1 MYNKKSSKKWIP
13 KNSNIPNQ
21 QQNNW
26 NGQVPFGQPGMWIP
40 QPQMMWQQVQGQQAQ
55 PQMMWPQPQMV
66 WVPQQAHPQM
76 MWPQPQMMWPQ
87 PQMMWTSQAQNNIR
101 PQTTMSNQESVE
113 KDIDTLSN
121 SVKDLSVSPTTPIIE
136 DVSEPSESSEPLPQL
151 VPRTTRSAGRTS
163 EPIIEVKKPVR
174 PPVNSRKQSLEQN
187 TSEQIVELSSS
198 RKQTLEQCGLDLTG
212 YTGHSWV
219 RVSSNK
225 QLKNCSST
233 IQRDLINKFCSN
245 TKLIL
250 CDKPATENKPGY
262 TSCTNL
268 GTSGWN
274 LDKDSPEYTTHYE
287 PLTHIPKLCLVAL
300 YVSRFC
306 RSYSIGRAFEEAVRK
321 NGGRLVFLFDGTE
334 SDDAV
339 LSSETPVRAAIDTSI
354 PEQRE
359 KFLELLRSAEQ
370 QMNEH
375 SNRMKQVWA
384 ERKRSRGDATAE
396 PQAKRRATIQN
407 TSQTILRKMINESE
421 PNSALMRLRRWVTG
435 AHIGTGY
442 KNHKTLVDDFRALV
456 DWTEHPEWIDK
467 YYANPITISS
477 SKLDLATIVDLLG
490 APPNGYAIKL
500 PPGIDNTRV
509 YWTEELLRVL
519 IE

>member
-1 MYNKKSSKKWIP
+1 MHNKKSNKKWVP
-13 KNSNIPNQ
+13 KNPNTPNQ
-21 QQNNW
+21 QQNTW
-26 NGQVPFGQPGMWIP
+26 SGQPGMWMP
-40 QPQMMWQQVQGQQAQ
+40 QPQMMWPQVQPQMIWPQVQGQ

-66 WVPQQAHPQM
+66 WVPQQA
-76 MWPQPQMMWPQ
+76 QPQMMWPQ
-87 PQMMWTSQAQNNIR
+87 PQMMWTFQGQNNIR

-121 SVKDLSVSPTTPIIE
+121 SVKDLSVSPSTPIIE
-136 DVSEPSESSEPLPQL
+136 DVSEPSEPSESSEPLPQL
-151 VPRTTRSAGRTS
+151 VPRTTRSTGRS
-163 EPIIEVKKPVR
+163 NEPAREVKKPVR
-174 PPVNSRKQSLEQN
+174 PPVNSSKQSLEQS
-187 TSEQIVELSSS
+187 TSEQIVELTTS
-198 RKQTLEQCGLDLTG
+198 RKPSEQTETQSLDLTG

-250 CDKPATENKPGY
+250 CDKPATESKPGY

-407 TSQTILRKMINESE
+407 TSQNALRKMITESE
-421 PNSALMRLRRWVTG
+421 PNSSLIRLRRWVTA
-435 AHIGTGY
+435 AHVGTGY
-442 KNHKTLVDDFRALV
+442 KNHKTIVDEFRALV